1 MGTQGYKSLL
11 AKHGLRFSKRE
22 GNVRVAEKLYG
33 DGMIKVI
40 ANTFPNGK
48 LRSIEISIKDDGYW
62 GAFMRREAVVIA
74 NAIARDKPEVT
85 VNLVGC
91 KI

>member
-1 MGTQGYKSLL
+1 MGAQGYKSLL
-11 AKHGLRFSKRE
+11 ADHGLRFSKRE

-48 LRSIEISIKDDGYW
+48 LRSIDISIKDDGYW
-62 GAFMRREAVVIA
+62 RAYMRREAMVLVE
-74 NAIARDKPEVT
+74 AIGRDKPELPVT
-85 VNLVGC
+85 FSVV
-91 KI
+91 K